1 MTGPREACTIRFG
14 KFELN
19 MQSGEL
25 RKGRTRIR
33 LQEQPLRVLIALLNR
48 PGEVVSREE
57 LRQELWPSDT
67 FVDFEHGLRV
77 AVNKLRQA
85 LSDDSDKPR
94 YVETLPRRGYRFMV
108 PITVTPPIPSEEHA
122 NFTQG
127 STEPVRHA
135 IQLRQVAV
143 LAASIALLCV
153 ALSTWWFVLR
163 PKHPLTDKDTIVL
176 AAFTNTTGDPVFDG
190 TLREALAVSL
200 AQSPFL
206 NILSDE
212 RMGETLRMMNRSP
225 DEPVTLDLAREI
237 CQRTGSK
244 ALLAGSITSLGT
256 GYVINLKAINCATGD
271 SIAREELQ
279 TSRKDD
285 VLDTLAKIGTRLR
298 QKLGESLASIQKFD
312 TPIAQATTSSLEALK
327 AFTLAGKSGGMISDV
342 PFLLHAIDLDP
353 KFALAYAQLADSYFS
368 AGEVEQASLY
378 AQKAFDLSGRVTER
392 ERFQIVA
399 TYYYSTLGDLHK
411 ELSVYPIWEQMYPR
425 DLGPWVN
432 SADSRIELG
441 DYPGALRDAQEALR
455 LYPGRS
461 PASVYGNLGAA
472 LLALNR
478 GQEAKQLAQQAIANG
493 LDISD
498 MHILIYLVAFVDNDT
513 KSMEAQLAPLLAK
526 PEDNQFKAL
535 CVMSST
541 AAYFGRWRNASDHS
555 ARANRILERR
565 HYSERA
571 AQMLAGNA
579 ILEAE
584 FGNLRDAKRDV
595 VMAQSLSSGRKARL
609 FIALALARTG
619 DAVRARYLAD
629 QLNKQ
634 FPSDTILQ
642 GYWLPALRGS
652 IELVRKDP
660 MRAVEAL
667 QAVSYE
673 LGDRSISVGNTS
685 VGNLY
690 PAYLRGQAYLAARQ
704 GKPAVAEF
712 QKFVDYRSIVLNSPL
727 AALARLGL
735 ARAYLLQGDKPR
747 ARAAYQDFLTLWK
760 GADPDIPILQQAKA
774 EYAKLQ

>member
-1 MTGPREACTIRFG
+1 MTEPVQVRTICFG
-14 KFELN
+14 NFELN
-19 MQSGEL
+19 VQSGEL
-25 RKGRTRIR
+25 RKGRTHIK
-33 LQEQPLRVLIALLNR
+33 LQDQPLRVLIALLNK

-94 YVETLPRRGYRFMV
+94 YVETLPRRGYRFML
-108 PITVTPPIPSEEHA
+108 PITVSPPIPNEEHGS
-122 NFTQG
+122 FTQR
-127 STEPVRHA
+127 SAEPVRRA
-135 IQLRQVAV
+135 IQVRQVAV
-143 LAASIALLCV
+143 LVGSIALLCV

-176 AAFTNTTGDPVFDG
+176 ADFTNTTGDPVFDG
-190 TLREALAVSL
+190 TLKQALVASL

-212 RMGETLRMMNRSP
+212 RIGETLRMMNRTP
-225 DEPVTLDLAREI
+225 DEPLTMDVTREI

-244 ALLAGSITSLGT
+244 ALLVGSIASLGT
-256 GYVINLKAINCATGD
+256 QYVINLHAINCATGD

-285 VLDTLAKIGTRLR
+285 VLNTLGKIGTRLR
-298 QKLGESLASIQKFD
+298 QELGESLASIQKFD

-327 AFTLAGKSGGMISDV
+327 AFTLAGKSGGIISDV

-353 KFALAYAQLADSYFS
+353 KFALAYTQLADSYVS
-368 AGEVEQASLY
+368 SGEVEQASVY

-392 ERFQIVA
+392 ERFHIVT
-399 TYYYSTLGDLHK
+399 TYYYSTLGDLDK

-425 DLGPWVN
+425 DWGAWVN
-432 SADSRIELG
+432 SASSRIELG

-461 PASVYGNLGAA
+461 TASVYGNLGVT

-478 GQEAKQLAQQAIANG
+478 GQEARQLAQQAIANG
-493 LDISD
+493 LDIPE
-498 MHILIYLVAFVDNDT
+498 MHILIYLVAFLDNDT
-513 KSMEAQLAPLLAK
+513 KSMAAQLAPLLAK
-526 PEDNQFKAL
+526 PEDDQYDAL
-535 CVMSST
+535 CVKSNT
-541 AAYFGRWRNASDHS
+541 EAYFGRWRSASGLS
-555 ARANRILERR
+555 AQGIRILERR
-565 HYSERA
+565 HYNELA
-571 AQMLAGNA
+571 AQMLASSA

-595 VMAQSLSSGRKARL
+595 TMARSLSSGRKARL
-609 FIALALARTG
+609 FMALALARTG
-619 DAVRARYLAD
+619 DAARAQYLAD

-642 GYWLPALRGS
+642 GYWLPTLRGL
-652 IELVRKDP
+652 IYLVRKDP
-660 MRAVEAL
+660 MKALKAL

-673 LGDRSISVGNTS
+673 LGDRGDF

-690 PAYLRGQAYLAARQ
+690 PAYLRGQAYLATHE
-704 GKPAVAEF
+704 GKSAAAEF
-712 QKFVDYRSIVLNSPL
+712 QKFMDYRSIVRNSPI

-735 ARAYLLQGDKPR
+735 ARAYLLQGDKLR
-747 ARAAYQDFLTLWK
+747 ARASYEDFLTLWK
-760 GADPDIPILQQAKA
+760 DGDPDIPILIQAKA
-774 EYAKLQ
+774 EYAKLE